1 MTHLGSQHASDQQ
14 YGEKTRSGG
23 GGGAEE
29 EEGGLLFVWSYCAAY
44 KLPSIVALGRH
55 RPPPPLL
62 LRALSSSVV
71 HLGLLGGSLHLTPSI
86 HVDGLR
92 ARHSY
97 DKRLRDELAAL
108 VKAQGALAL
117 VSADSEGNG
126 GAAELRAA
134 HAALDAAAM
143 IEAQTTD
150 VLAAAAVGGGG
161 GGWAGGG
168 GG

>member
-1 MTHLGSQHASDQQ
+1 MAE
-14 YGEKTRSGG
+14 GEGRRRRRGVFYLCGRTALPTSYRPLLLSGD
-23 GGGAEE
+23 
-29 EEGGLLFVWSYCAAY
+29 
-44 KLPSIVALGRH
+44 ID
-55 RPPPPLL
+55 PPPLL